1 MDRPVTL
8 GTRILAI
15 RKEDTMKAAVIF
27 TGSGP
32 IVVLTTYKFL
42 GDAKFIEKLEAKG
55 LDKFIAYEIS
65 VDLAKRKYGQH
76 FDIVMKDVKQTDDL
90 RVLDYNGHRV
100 FHKFS
105 FADFGSSF
113 THEKLSVAVA

>member
-1 MDRPVTL
+1 
-8 GTRILAI
+8 
-15 RKEDTMKAAVIF
+15 MKAAVVF

-32 IVVLTTYKFL
+32 IFVLTTCESL
-42 GDAKFIEKLEAKG
+42 EDPKFIEKLEAKG

-76 FDIVMKDVKQTDDL
+76 FDVVMKDVKQTDDL

-100 FHKFS
+100 FHNFS
-105 FADFGSSF
+105 FADLGSPF
-113 THEKLSVAVA
+113 THE